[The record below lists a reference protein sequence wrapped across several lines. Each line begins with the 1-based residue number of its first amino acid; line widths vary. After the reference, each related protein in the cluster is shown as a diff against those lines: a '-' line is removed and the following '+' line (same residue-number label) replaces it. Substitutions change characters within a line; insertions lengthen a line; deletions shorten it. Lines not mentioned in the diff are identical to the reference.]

1 MSEDWR
7 RTAKPAPSVRFK
19 TLSQVIWQ
27 SSLCVSEW
35 CPSQSGG
42 RMSSSVI
49 VWFRDDLR
57 INDNPALLAAIE
69 TGLPVL
75 ALYILDEANEGIRP
89 LGRASKW
96 WLHHSLASLTE
107 NLADHGIDL
116 ALLKGAASTLIAELA
131 TKLQPSAIFWNR
143 RYGKAERDIDSK
155 IKADCLASGVDAK
168 SFNGALLY
176 EPWEVTT
183 KTGDPMKVFTP
194 FWRAAQALM
203 APALPQPLPTKK
215 ISAFKPPSSL
225 NSLSL
230 EDLSLLPKRDWAKQF
245 PETWSPGEQG
255 AQEKLDNF
263 FESAF
268 SGYAE
273 GRNRPDYRSTS
284 LLAPHLRFGEISIR
298 DVFQRAGE
306 AAHLNPK
313 ISDADLRSF
322 RSELGWREF
331 SNHLLFHNPALA
343 SENYNRT
350 FDAFPWADNA
360 PALHAWQRGLTGYP
374 IVDAG
379 MRELWQTGFM
389 HNRVRMIVAS
399 FLIKHL
405 LIDWRFGENWFW
417 DTLLDADP
425 ANNAASWQWVA
436 GSGADAAP
444 YYRIFNP
451 MLQGEKF
458 DPDGTYVRKYVPELA
473 ALRAPAIHTPWL
485 ASPADLRAANVSLG
499 KTYPLPIVDHAAA
512 RERALG
518 AFKALKQG
526 KS

>member
-1 MSEDWR
+1 
-7 RTAKPAPSVRFK
+7 
-19 TLSQVIWQ
+19 
-27 SSLCVSEW
+27 
-35 CPSQSGG
+35 
-42 RMSSSVI
+42 
-49 VWFRDDLR
+49 
-57 INDNPALLAAIE
+57 
-69 TGLPVL
+69 LP
-75 ALYILDEANEGIRP
+75 R
-89 LGRASKW
+89 
-96 WLHHSLASLTE
+96 
-107 NLADHGIDL
+107 
-116 ALLKGAASTLIAELA
+116 
-131 TKLQPSAIFWNR
+131 
-143 RYGKAERDIDSK
+143 
-155 IKADCLASGVDAK
+155 
-168 SFNGALLY
+168 
-176 EPWEVTT
+176 
-183 KTGDPMKVFTP
+183 
-194 FWRAAQALM
+194 
-203 APALPQPLPTKK
+203 PLPTKK

-230 EDLSLLPKRDWAKQF
+230 EDLSLLPKRDWAKHF
-245 PETWSPGEQG
+245 PETWSQGEQG

>member
-1 MSEDWR
+1 
-7 RTAKPAPSVRFK
+7 
-19 TLSQVIWQ
+19 
-27 SSLCVSEW
+27 
-35 CPSQSGG
+35 
-42 RMSSSVI
+42 MSSSVI

-57 INDNPALLAAIE
+57 LNDNAALLAAIE

-75 ALYILDEANEGIRP
+75 ALYIWDEASRGVRP
-89 LGRASKW
+89 MGRASKW

-107 NLADHGIDL
+107 ALAARGISL
-116 ALLKGAASTLIAELA
+116 VLFEGPASTLIGDLVARF
-131 TKLQPSAIFWNR
+131 QPSAIFWNR
-143 RYGKAERDIDSK
+143 RYGKKERDIDSK

-183 KTGDPMKVFTP
+183 KTGEPMKVFTP

-203 APALPQPLPTKK
+203 APAFPRPLPTEK

-230 EDLSLLPKRDWAKQF
+230 ESLSLLPKGNWTKYF

-255 AQEKLDNF
+255 AQKKLETF
-263 FESAF
+263 FEHAF
-268 SGYAE
+268 IGYAE
-273 GRNRPDYRSTS
+273 RRNRPDFRSTS
-284 LLAPHLRFGEISIR
+284 LLSPHLRFGEISVREI
-298 DVFQRAGE
+298 FYRAGE
-306 AAHLNPK
+306 AARANPD

-322 RSELGWREF
+322 HSELGWREF
-331 SNHLLFHNPALA
+331 SNHLLFHNPALET
-343 SENYNRT
+343 ENFNRT
-350 FDAFPWADNA
+350 FDAFPWTNDAS
-360 PALHAWQRGLTGYP
+360 ALHAWKSGLTGYP

-399 FLIKHL
+399 FLVKHL
-405 LIDWRFGENWFW
+405 LIDWRCGEQWFW

-425 ANNAASWQWVA
+425 ANNAAGWQWVA

-458 DPDGTYVRKYVPELA
+458 DPEGTYVRRYVPELA
-473 ALRAPAIHTPWL
+473 ALPAQRIHTPWL
-485 ASPADLRAANVSLG
+485 ASSAELSSANVSLG
-499 KTYPLPIVDHAAA
+499 DTYPFPIVDHATA

-526 KS
+526 ND

>member
-1 MSEDWR
+1 
-7 RTAKPAPSVRFK
+7 
-19 TLSQVIWQ
+19 
-27 SSLCVSEW
+27 
-35 CPSQSGG
+35 
-42 RMSSSVI
+42 MSSSVI

-203 APALPQPLPTKK
+203 APALPRPLPTGK

-225 NSLSL
+225 TSLSL
-230 EDLSLLPKRDWAKQF
+230 EDLSLLPKRDWAKHF

-343 SENYNRT
+343 TENYNRT

-458 DPDGTYVRKYVPELA
+458 DPDGIYVRKYVPELA

>member
-1 MSEDWR
+1 
-7 RTAKPAPSVRFK
+7 
-19 TLSQVIWQ
+19 
-27 SSLCVSEW
+27 
-35 CPSQSGG
+35 
-42 RMSSSVI
+42 MSSSVI

-75 ALYILDEANEGIRP
+75 AVYILDETSDGLRP
-89 LGRASKW
+89 LGDASKW
-96 WLHHSLASLTE
+96 WLHHSLASLAKS
-107 NLADHGIDL
+107 LADRGISL
-116 ALLKGAASTLIAELA
+116 VLLKGHASTLIADLVA
-131 TKLQPSAIFWNR
+131 KIQPSALFWNR
-143 RYGKAERDIDSK
+143 RYGKAERDLDSK
-155 IKADCLASGVDAK
+155 IKADCLASGLDAK
-168 SFNGALLY
+168 SFNGSLLY

-203 APALPQPLPTKK
+203 APALPRPLPMGRILALT
-215 ISAFKPPSSL
+215 PPASL

-230 EDLSLLPKRDWAKQF
+230 EQLSLLPKLEWANRF

-255 AQEKLDNF
+255 ALEKRDSF
-263 FESAF
+263 FENAF
-268 SGYAE
+268 AGYAE

-284 LLAPHLRFGEISIR
+284 LLAPHLRFGEISVREI
-298 DVFQRAGE
+298 FHRAGD
-306 AAHLNPK
+306 AAKANPA

-331 SNHLLFHNPALA
+331 SNHLLFHKPALA
-343 SENYNRT
+343 TENYNLN
-350 FDAFPWADNA
+350 FDAFPWKDNA
-360 PALHAWQRGLTGYP
+360 PALQAWQRGMTGYP

-405 LIDWRFGENWFW
+405 LIDWRHGEKWFW

-458 DPDGTYVRKYVPELA
+458 DPEGTYVRKYVPELA
-473 ALRAPAIHTPWL
+473 GLRAPAIHTPWL
-485 ASPADLRAANVSLG
+485 TPPAVLRAANVQLG
-499 KTYPLPIVDHAAA
+499 KTYPHPIVDHAAA
-512 RERALG
+512 REQALG
-518 AFKALKQG
+518 AFKALKE
-526 KS
+526 SRN

>member
-1 MSEDWR
+1 
-7 RTAKPAPSVRFK
+7 
-19 TLSQVIWQ
+19 
-27 SSLCVSEW
+27 
-35 CPSQSGG
+35 
-42 RMSSSVI
+42 
-49 VWFRDDLR
+49 
-57 INDNPALLAAIE
+57 
-69 TGLPVL
+69 
-75 ALYILDEANEGIRP
+75 
-89 LGRASKW
+89 
-96 WLHHSLASLTE
+96 
-107 NLADHGIDL
+107 
-116 ALLKGAASTLIAELA
+116 
-131 TKLQPSAIFWNR
+131 
-143 RYGKAERDIDSK
+143 
-155 IKADCLASGVDAK
+155 
-168 SFNGALLY
+168 
-176 EPWEVTT
+176 
-183 KTGDPMKVFTP
+183 MKVFTP

-203 APALPQPLPTKK
+203 APALPRPLPTGK

-225 NSLSL
+225 TSLSL
-230 EDLSLLPKRDWAKQF
+230 EDLSLLPKRDWAKHF

>member
-1 MSEDWR
+1 
-7 RTAKPAPSVRFK
+7 
-19 TLSQVIWQ
+19 
-27 SSLCVSEW
+27 
-35 CPSQSGG
+35 
-42 RMSSSVI
+42 MSSSVI

-57 INDNPALLAAIE
+57 LNDNPALLAAIE

-75 ALYILDEANEGIRP
+75 ALYILDETSDGIRP
-89 LGRASKW
+89 LGAASKW
-96 WLHHSLASLTE
+96 WLHHSLASLAKS
-107 NLADHGIDL
+107 LADRGIDL
-116 ALLKGAASTLIAELA
+116 ALLQGPAAPLIAELVA
-131 TKLQPSAIFWNR
+131 KIQPSALYWNR
-143 RYGKAERDIDSK
+143 RYGKAERDLDAK

-168 SFNGALLY
+168 SFNGAFLY

-183 KTGDPMKVFTP
+183 KTGGPMKVFTP

-203 APALPQPLPTKK
+203 APAQPRPVPTGQIMSLKLP
-215 ISAFKPPSSL
+215 ASL

-230 EDLSLLPKRDWAKQF
+230 EQLSLLPKLDWAKHF
-245 PETWSPGEQG
+245 PETWTPGEQG
-255 AQEKLDNF
+255 AHEKLGTF
-263 FESAF
+263 FENAF
-268 SGYAE
+268 EGYAE

-284 LLAPHLRFGEISIR
+284 LLAPHLRFGEISVREI
-298 DVFQRAGE
+298 FYRAG
-306 AAHLNPK
+306 AVAQTNPA

-343 SENYNRT
+343 TENYNRT
-350 FDAFPWADNA
+350 FDAFPWKINA
-360 PALHAWQRGLTGYP
+360 PALHAWQKGLTGYP

-405 LIDWRFGENWFW
+405 LIDWRVGEKWFW

-473 ALRAPAIHTPWL
+473 GLRAPAIHTPWL
-485 ASPADLRAANVSLG
+485 ASSADLRAANVHLG
-499 KTYPLPIVDHAAA
+499 KTYPHPIVDHAAA
-512 RERALG
+512 REQALS
-518 AFKALKQG
+518 AFKALKESQN
-526 KS
+526 